1 MCQDPA
7 SAACCLEVPPG
18 LTHWV
23 LSQSLSQDC
32 AEPPGWAAGGGHL
45 LKYTGVSS
53 QRAPLRWPCAG
64 ASEWGQPRC
73 ADTGIRLS
81 KEAPLGR
88 VTEEPELGAAGAGAQ
103 PGSRPPSVV
112 GTRGPHRLTT

>member
-32 AEPPGWAAGGGHL
+32 AEPPGWAAGG
-45 LKYTGVSS
+45 VIS
-53 QRAPLRWPCAG
+53 
-64 ASEWGQPRC
+64 
-73 ADTGIRLS
+73 LS
-81 KEAPLGR
+81 TQEFLPKGR
-88 VTEEPELGAAGAGAQ
+88 
-103 PGSRPPSVV
+103 R
-112 GTRGPHRLTT
+112 